1 MRGSVCVIWALGL
14 AACGQQEPILSGL
27 RAAPSAQAPGAPY
40 VRPDHVLVDVSYLGG
55 RSWEESRDVVDEQL
69 GSIIERV
76 ELDPRDGVEIRLE
89 RGAVRVKDGQIY
101 LITVTLP
108 RPTRRAAALHSLN
121 LPPQI
126 DSWFSLT
133 DELRARWEAGFE
145 RIRLG
150 RSEPESEMIIWVEV
164 MKWNPRTQRGR

>member
-1 MRGSVCVIWALGL
+1 MRGSVCVIWTLGL
-14 AACGQQEPILSGL
+14 AACAAEEPILSGL
-27 RAAPSAQAPGAPY
+27 RPTPDAQAPGAPY

-55 RSWEESRDVVDEQL
+55 RSWEEARDVVDEQL
-69 GSIIERV
+69 GAITERV

-101 LITVTLP
+101 LITVNLP
-108 RPTRRAAALHSLN
+108 RPTRRAAALHSVN

-126 DSWFSLT
+126 DSWFSLR

-150 RSEPESEMIIWVEV
+150 RVEPESEMIVWVEV
-164 MKWNPRTQRGR
+164 MKWSPRAQRGR